1 VAIFV
6 PLALIVIA
14 IRSKR
19 VLSESVATLAVAAL
33 VIAPWLAHQV
43 TTYGWTDP
51 LALAR
56 HSAVVADQPRF
67 PGLTPAYAS
76 DFAATSFHSFW
87 AQFGWMAIV
96 APLRLYW
103 IWGLLTAVAAI
114 GLVLERRRLAMPVWQ
129 LLLATVIAAFIAYVG
144 YNLTFEQFQ
153 GRYLFTTIVPI
164 GVLLIVGW
172 TAWFPLRW
180 RAPVGIGVSM
190 ALVVL
195 NGYALFRVL
204 VPGFAPAA

>member
-1 VAIFV
+1 
-6 PLALIVIA
+6 
-14 IRSKR
+14 
-19 VLSESVATLAVAAL
+19 
-33 VIAPWLAHQV
+33 
-43 TTYGWTDP
+43 
-51 LALAR
+51 
-56 HSAVVADQPRF
+56 
-67 PGLTPAYAS
+67 
-76 DFAATSFHSFW
+76 
-87 AQFGWMAIV
+87 MAIV